1 MTLHEACNRRTHRR
15 VSTHRRV
22 LALSATAAL
31 GMTIVA
37 GGAATARAVS
47 AEPLYELIDA
57 ATERLL
63 TADPVAATKW
73 LNGGPIT
80 DPARARQVVDAVT
93 ADAAAAQLP
102 TEYVARLFTDQINA
116 TEAIQYSRFSWWK
129 LEPSAAPASA
139 PDLSASRALIDGLN
153 RRMVSEIAEQWGVL
167 RSPECALRLAA
178 AKTAVADERRL
189 DPLYRHALDSGTR
202 AYCT

>member
-1 MTLHEACNRRTHRR
+1 MTSDREFLRRTNRRDFTHRQA
-15 VSTHRRV
+15 RV
-22 LALSATAAL
+22 LGVTAAL
-31 GMTIVA
+31 SVTLIA
-37 GGAATARAVS
+37 GGAATAGATS

-73 LNGGPIT
+73 INGGPIT
-80 DPARARQVVDAVT
+80 DPARARQVIDAVT

-102 TEYVARLFTDQINA
+102 IEYVARLFTDQINA

-129 LEPSAAPASA
+129 LEPGAAPVSA

-153 RRMVSEIAEQWGVL
+153 RRMVSEITENWQVL
-167 RSPECALRLAA
+167 QAPDCSLRLSA
-178 AKTAVADERRL
+178 AKTAVADERHL
-189 DPLYRHALDSGTR
+189 DPLYRHALDSATR
-202 AYCT
+202 AYCG